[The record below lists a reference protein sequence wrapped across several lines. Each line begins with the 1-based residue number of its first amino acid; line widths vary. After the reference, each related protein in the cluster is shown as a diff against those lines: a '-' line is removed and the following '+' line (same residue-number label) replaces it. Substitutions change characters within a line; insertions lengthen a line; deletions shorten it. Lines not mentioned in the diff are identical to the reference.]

1 MNVVNAINLTA
12 QIVKITNLQK
22 GNLVKKVTKETYG
35 TKFNLSFCIVKDIL
49 NDGSNTFLQL
59 LEYEIG
65 YDEIKPKIGI
75 YGSESEIM
83 ELSLFP
89 ATTEEATPYF
99 NDIIDRLK
107 QIVVRKEDELSK
119 SKLLLESAKTFLNDV
134 TNNLITIPEYTL
146 GNK

>member
-1 MNVVNAINLTA
+1 
-12 QIVKITNLQK
+12 
-22 GNLVKKVTKETYG
+22 
-35 TKFNLSFCIVKDIL
+35 
-49 NDGSNTFLQL
+49 
-59 LEYEIG
+59 
-65 YDEIKPKIGI
+65 
-75 YGSESEIM
+75 M

-107 QIVVRKEDELSK
+107 QIIERKEDELFK

-146 GNK
+146 ENK